1 MFTGSFQQGR
11 IEDRSKTLTSH
22 DIPEMDKPVSP
33 SSGQKTAVG
42 AKTNRIDLR
51 EMGIL

>member
-11 IEDRSKTLTSH
+11 MEERSKTLTSH

-33 SSGQKTAVG
+33 SSGQKAAVG
-42 AKTNRIDLR
+42 AKTNCIDLR